1 MKTIYMIVYVIL
13 IGITLVEVFLATGI
27 VNYLIMATGILILAG
42 VKATLIALFYQH
54 LKYEPDS
61 IKFIPLVALVLVSG
75 LLIALITSVTPGMF
89 QWTSSSP

>member
-1 MKTIYMIVYVIL
+1 MKTIYIIVYVIL

-61 IKFIPLVALVLVSG
+61 IKFIPLAALLLVSG
-75 LLIALITSVTPGMF
+75 LLIAIITSVTPGMF